1 MINETLIRT
10 RYAETDQMGVIY
22 HANYFT
28 WFEIG
33 RTEFFR
39 ELNMDYRELEE
50 ENILLPVID
59 VGCKYIRAAKY
70 DDEIIIKTK
79 LTNIRGVKLIFNYEI
94 IRKSDNVLLA
104 EGYTKHGFVT
114 KELKPINFKKKM
126 PHVWEALN
134 QSIEGED
141 KSAI

>member
-1 MINETLIRT
+1 MINETIIRT

-39 ELNMDYRELEE
+39 QLKMNYRELEE

-59 VGCKYIRAAKY
+59 VGCKYIQSAKY
-70 DDEIIIKTK
+70 DDEIIIKTRLINLK
-79 LTNIRGVKLIFNYEI
+79 GVKLEFRYEI
-94 IRKSDNVLLA
+94 VRKVDNVLLA
-104 EGYTKHGFVT
+104 EGYTKHAFVN
-114 KELKPINFKKKM
+114 KELKPVNFKKKM
-126 PHVWEALN
+126 PHVWDALN
-134 QSIEGED
+134 QSIEGEENL
-141 KSAI
+141 